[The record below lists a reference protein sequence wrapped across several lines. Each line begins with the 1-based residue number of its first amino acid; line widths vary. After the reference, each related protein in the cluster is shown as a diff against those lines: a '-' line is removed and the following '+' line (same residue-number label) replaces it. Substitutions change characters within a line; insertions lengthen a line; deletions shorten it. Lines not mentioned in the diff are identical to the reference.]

1 VIIPHVSCPAAG
13 KPDLYL
19 TLNISTS
26 VQGNM
31 LAAGMGYWLVIVFI
45 RALFLG
51 DIGRGGRVS
60 ERSVYRDWLDCW
72 SNLEVEKGYAD
83 GEELMMLGIRSFH
96 SGGSG

>member
-1 VIIPHVSCPAAG
+1 MCSLRLPNVIIPHVSCPAAG

-31 LAAGMGYWLVIVFI
+31 LEAGMGYWLVIVFI

-51 DIGRGGRVS
+51 DIGREGR
-60 ERSVYRDWLDCW
+60 
-72 SNLEVEKGYAD
+72 
-83 GEELMMLGIRSFH
+83 MMYKLFI
-96 SGGSG
+96 GSS

>member
-1 VIIPHVSCPAAG
+1 MCSLRLPNVIIPHVSCPAAG

-51 DIGRGGRVS
+51 DIGREGR
-60 ERSVYRDWLDCW
+60 
-72 SNLEVEKGYAD
+72 
-83 GEELMMLGIRSFH
+83 MMYKLFI
-96 SGGSG
+96 GSS